1 MKSTIVKHSVVIN
14 GHKTSVSLEPAFWS
28 IVREIASGENT
39 TVSAVLRRVDGD
51 RKHSNLSS
59 AVRVYVLEH
68 VRAQVAAQEMPSA
81 TLPPPLP
88 TTGMGPVAPLG
99 TIGPR
104 QPRA

>member
-28 IVREIASGENT
+28 IVREIAATENT
-39 TVSAVLRRVDGD
+39 TVSAVLRRVDSE
-51 RKHSNLSS
+51 RQHSNLSS

-68 VRAQVAAQEMPSA
+68 VRALVMGQEMPAS

-88 TTGMGPVAPLG
+88 TAGIGPVAPMPAAGSRL
-99 TIGPR
+99 T
-104 QPRA
+104 RA